1 MYVSMQFPVEM
12 GTRRSDPDVVVWF
25 QIGDG
30 SLIRAELGI
39 TISVRVGTHTES
51 LNQNG
56 VT

>member
-30 SLIRAELGI
+30 SLLSRAGYHH
-39 TISVRVGTHTES
+39 ISACWHAH
-51 LNQNG
+51 
-56 VT
+56 

>member
-1 MYVSMQFPVEM
+1 MHVSMQFPVEM